1 MEKKEK
7 RKVRKNE
14 GQGPYI
20 LRYPLLD
27 GKAEYYYFDKKKKIT
42 GSVFFSISL
51 NGIFFFSLHPKL
63 LLNPAHI
70 WTTI

>member
-1 MEKKEK
+1 MEGKKE
-7 RKVRKNE
+7 NE

-27 GKAEYYYFDKKKKIT
+27 GKAEHYHFDNNNKNKKIT

-51 NGIFFFSLHPKL
+51 NGIFSH
-63 LLNPAHI
+63 
-70 WTTI
+70 

>member
-7 RKVRKNE
+7 WKVRKNE

-27 GKAEYYYFDKKKKIT
+27 GKAEYYYFDKKKQKTKKPQIL
-42 GSVFFSISL
+42 SSSPF
-51 NGIFFFSLHPKL
+51 H
-63 LLNPAHI
+63 
-70 WTTI
+70 